1 MLNKLNHYVFCI
13 MFGYVCVMIYDNNL
27 FDLTTSDRS
36 MKQIDFAFSGVI
48 GERAGEASA

>member
-1 MLNKLNHYVFCI
+1 
-13 MFGYVCVMIYDNNL
+13 MIYDNNL